1 MRRIETGQGLPRL
14 RVVVLLRQMDA
25 EGKTTGSRSATL
37 APNGNG
43 VPSLD
48 EALEAAT
55 SAIMKLDSGREE
67 EE

>member
-1 MRRIETGQGLPRL
+1 
-14 RVVVLLRQMDA
+14 MDA